1 MTTLPSRP
9 SLRTSEHGSVLII
22 AVIAV
27 LLVSIMLSSL
37 SVLGKLEATIG
48 LNYKSQAQ
56 AEATAEAG
64 LDWARD
70 QVRTAGAA
78 GVGTGF
84 TPWFDGTKATHML
97 TSGAGQSVGQF
108 KFNVRIDN
116 DCAAYNTVSSAIQES
131 STCTNSTDTNE
142 TAVLT
147 SWATVGT
154 GNSRVRAAIY
164 IDNPWKHVC
173 SNSQNDPG
181 GPFCNSAG
189 NTKGNPAV
197 TPADPQ
203 DTNGPRGYVDLP
215 RPVIGCSRID
225 PSVHT
230 NNPTT
235 DCPSVSNNLYSQPA
249 LGTTYPAFPAVPANG
264 GPVLVIMGDDP
275 ALTATAKSCGED
287 YQSPSKKY
295 FGYFDCALRTPC
307 PASLCGTIRK
317 GCIRGNRNPD
327 TGADLSGGSTD
338 YWRLGSGVGYDG
350 TTCGANT
357 GMVWSGSQSFANITI
372 GAPGTNLGVLY
383 IMHDKGASMAT
394 SGAGKAVLT
403 LGPQPNT
410 YINGT
415 VVVEGDAITQ
425 NWAIL
430 CVNGPAPSPL
440 PPNPCPTPQTGYSA
454 TKGYGYPL
462 ALMSYD
468 PKLPYPTVSPQAP
481 QPISV
486 NFGSNNT
493 MVNGSVYS
501 GGQLTFNPINVNGT
515 SIAFNIDL
523 QSATSTYNYVPQY
536 GNDAPP
542 AGFLPGTSDPVVMLP
557 KSFITCNNYHDDS
570 PSGTPPGPTACQ

>member
-9 SLRTSEHGSVLII
+9 SLRKSERGSVLII

-37 SVLGKLEATIG
+37 SLLGKLEATIG

-56 AEATAEAG
+56 SEATAEAG

-84 TPWFDGTKATHML
+84 TPWFNGAKATHML
-97 TSGAGQSVGQF
+97 TSGAGQAVGPF
-108 KFNVRIDN
+108 FFNVRIDN
-116 DCAAYNTVSSAIQES
+116 DCAAYNTVSTAIQES
-131 STCTNSTDTNE
+131 TTCTNATDTNE

-154 GNSRVRAAIY
+154 GHSRVRAAIY

-203 DTNGPRGYVDLP
+203 DPNGPRGYVDLP

-225 PSVHT
+225 PTIHST
-230 NNPTT
+230 NSTL
-235 DCPSVSNNLYSQPA
+235 DCPSASTNLYSQPA
-249 LGTTYPAFPAVPANG
+249 VTGYPAFPAVPADG
-264 GPVLVIMGDDP
+264 GPMLVIMGDDP
-275 ALTATAKSCGED
+275 AITATAKSCGED
-287 YQSPSKKY
+287 FQTPSKKY
-295 FGYFDCALRTPC
+295 FGYFDCALRTSC
-307 PASLCGTIRK
+307 PASVCGAIRK
-317 GCIRGNRNPD
+317 GCIRGNKDPD
-327 TGADLSGGSTD
+327 TGADLSGGSTL

-357 GMVWSGSQSFANITI
+357 GLVWIGSWSPSNITA
-372 GAPGTNLGVLY
+372 GSVASPGVFY
-383 IMHDKGASMAT
+383 VMHDKAASMAKN
-394 SGAGKAVLT
+394 GAGKAVAD
-403 LGPQPNT
+403 LGPQDT
-410 YINGT
+410 YFNGT
-415 VVVEGDAITQ
+415 IVSEGDVISKNKA
-425 NWAIL
+425 AL

-440 PPNPCPTPQTGYSA
+440 PANSCPTPQTGYSA

-493 MVNGSVYS
+493 NVNGSVYS